1 MGILKQHL
9 QKLSEEDKKYLS
21 EIMRTSGKLIAK
33 GRQSEAMKYLD
44 HNRKK
49 ATQHESNISK

>member
-1 MGILKQHL
+1 
-9 QKLSEEDKKYLS
+9 
-21 EIMRTSGKLIAK
+21 MRTSGKLIAK

>member
-9 QKLSEEDKKYLS
+9 QKLSEKDKKYLS
-21 EIMRTSGKLIAK
+21 EIMRTSGKLLSE
-33 GRQSEAMKYLD
+33 GRHMEAMKYLD

-49 ATQHESNISK
+49 ATENESNISK